1 MVKLVRL
8 TTQNKNCVFSSN
20 LDAGIRVSNN
30 ASIALK
36 NLTFTSDF
44 EVLDVTSNN
53 GLVRYSIAQD
63 LNTLSHNLPRT
74 QYTNVNYRDFYKD
87 YEASLNG
94 CLSVSQPTPLDGDV
108 YCSFKV
114 VEEGDKVVTKFKYSP
129 MVMPFIMNGDEEIRT
144 DPERTSLFD
153 ISTKS
158 AASNDESIL
167 IKDDKSSRPTLGNMT
182 SANAANLAQ
191 RQNYICPQ
199 DPNIMW
205 CKGSAMWM
213 CRVDNLVDFADNDD
227 KHGFGIGL
235 SFTDIQR
242 NTELNATIQ
251 PTSRDFEVLVE
262 KTGNPYRF
270 INPSNAYTEQTSS
283 TVPFKYD
290 IAVDT
295 NPFTHDHIIFQ
306 RNKNIITACV
316 WNTSD
321 GLGNGVRNELFSYTL
336 TTAEAHKPLYP
347 YIYIKANAFNCEV
360 GRPII
365 TVDCLEVE
373 FNEGFGVTGQIQNI
387 GGYAQDNA
395 LQAIANLY
403 STCVPILNNNRFL
416 GTFNLQE
423 PKVYSN
429 GQIFRFLGYDENR
442 FSANIEYFI
451 GLPETAIDHIVQEPY
466 LQFNLVPEGQ
476 HQVVNSDNFVVV
488 LDSYSVFSYD
498 ASRTNYGNNS
508 LNPPDQSNRGRR
520 LNILATIPKNDNS
533 GFLEYEPNELV
544 YIDLDL
550 ADDTIMKNLNLRVLN
565 KNLNP
570 IDINGRAIM
579 TLLIQD

>member
-8 TTQNKNCVFSSN
+8 TTQDSRAVFSSN
-20 LDAGIRVSNN
+20 LDTGISVSKN
-30 ASIALK
+30 ASIALQ
-36 NLTFTSDF
+36 NLTFSSDF
-44 EVLDVTSNN
+44 QVLNVTTNN

-63 LNTLSHNLPRT
+63 LNTLSFNLPRT
-74 QYTNVNYRDFYKD
+74 EYTNVNYRDFYID

-108 YCSFKV
+108 YGSFKV
-114 VEEGDKVVTKFKYSP
+114 VEEGDKVITSFKYSP
-129 MVMPFIMNGDEEIRT
+129 MVMPFIMNADEEPRQ
-144 DPERTSLFD
+144 DANRTSLFD
-153 ISTKS
+153 ISTQS
-158 AASNDESIL
+158 AASNDDSIN
-167 IKDDKSSRPTLGNMT
+167 INTNKSNRPTLGNMT

-213 CRVDNLVDFADNDD
+213 CRVDNLVDFADADD

-270 INPSNAYTEQTSS
+270 ISPTNPNTEQIS
-283 TVPFKYD
+283 TTIPFKYD
-290 IAVDT
+290 ISVDT
-295 NPFTHDHIIFQ
+295 DPFTHDHIIFQ
-306 RNKNIITACV
+306 RNKNVITACI

-336 TTAEAHKPLYP
+336 TRVEAGKSLFP

-360 GRPII
+360 GRPIV
-365 TVDCLEVE
+365 TMDALEIDG
-373 FNEGFGVTGQIQNI
+373 NESFEVTGQLQNI
-387 GGYAQDNA
+387 GGFAVDNA
-395 LQAIANLY
+395 FQAIANLY
-403 STCVPILNNNRFL
+403 ADCVPILNNNRFL

-429 GQIFRFLGYDENR
+429 GEILRFLGYDENR

-451 GLPETAIDHIVQEPY
+451 GLPETELYHAGDPPL
-466 LQFNLVPEGQ
+466 LQFDLVPEGQ

-488 LDSYSVFSYD
+488 IDNYSVFSYD
-498 ASRTNYGNNS
+498 SSRTNYGPNS
-508 LNPPDQSNRGRR
+508 LNPPNQANRARR
-520 LNILATIPKNDNS
+520 FNIIATIPKNDNS
-533 GFLEYEPNELV
+533 GFLEYQPNELV

-550 ADDTIMKNLNLRVLN
+550 AEDIVIKNLNLRVLN

-570 IDINGRAIM
+570 ININGRAIM